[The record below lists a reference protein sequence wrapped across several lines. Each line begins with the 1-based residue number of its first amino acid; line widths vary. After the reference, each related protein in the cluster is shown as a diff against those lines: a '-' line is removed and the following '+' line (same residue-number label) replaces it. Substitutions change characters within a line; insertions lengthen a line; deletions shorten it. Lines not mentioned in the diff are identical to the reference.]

1 MVLNMKVNTY
11 RAKSTVKENS
21 HGLMDLLITVCSSKI
36 TSKDLANIIGPTV
49 ESTMD
54 SGITTKWRAK
64 ELSHG
69 LMEEGTRAT
78 M

>member
-21 HGLMDLLITVCSSKI
+21 PGLMDLPITVCSSKI
-36 TSKDLANIIGPTV
+36 TSKDQANIIGPMV